1 MKGSMRERKPGVY
14 ELNYDAYRDL
24 NGKRY
29 RRSET
34 FRGTEAEARVRLAQL
49 VAEAERQR
57 TTLARL
63 GQGSILVRDWL
74 KIFMD
79 DVVRPTCKILTQE
92 RYQSAIDLH
101 LEPRVGHIRLGQ
113 LSPEHVRRLQQELL
127 DEGLSGRSVQFVRQ
141 LLFGACKHA
150 VVLEMIHRNPVAIV
164 KAPKVVKR
172 EIMPP
177 EVKGGACL
185 A

>member
-14 ELNYDAYRDL
+14 ELNYDADRDL

-34 FRGTEAEARVRLAQL
+34 FRGSEAEARVRLAQL

-63 GQGSILVRDWL
+63 GQGSILIRDWL

-79 DVVRPTCKILTQE
+79 DVVRPTCKISTQE

-127 DEGLSGRSVQFVRQ
+127 DEGLSG
-141 LLFGACKHA
+141 
-150 VVLEMIHRNPVAIV
+150 
-164 KAPKVVKR
+164 
-172 EIMPP
+172 
-177 EVKGGACL
+177 
-185 A
+185 